1 MNRKV
6 VIYGRTLERAILE
19 MNKIHGDTTE
29 FIIKRTQDVIETN
42 SKIYK
47 AVVAK
52 ESNRALKY
60 HDAYVDLEISL
71 RLYFNTIKYQMVNFE
86 DVNGNK
92 GFIKYF

>member
-1 MNRKV
+1 MKRKV
-6 VIYGRTLERAILE
+6 VIYGSTLGRAVEQMTKLYDKNEIVV
-19 MNKIHGDTTE
+19 
-29 FIIKRTQDVIETN
+29 KRTKDVIETEN
-42 SKIYK
+42 KIYK

-60 HDAYVDLEISL
+60 HDAYVDSEISL

-86 DVNGNK
+86 DINGNK